1 MKTILVPTDFSNA
14 ASNAANYAAHMA
26 LALNADILLLHIYQ
40 TPVVYLEVPLAVS
53 ESHIFPDIE
62 KQIIKLKEELTR
74 KTGGKITIETEIRAG
89 IFFPELEKICEII
102 KPYMVV
108 IGSQGKTAAERL
120 FFGAHAV
127 YAMQHLTW
135 PLVTVPSGIRFSSV
149 KKIGLACDLDRV
161 VDTIPVD
168 EIKMLTNDFNAE
180 LHILN
185 TGQHEVFNPAI
196 VYESGLLG
204 ELMLPLKCHY
214 HFIIHEN
221 TDEGIIEFAVNNQ
234 IDLLIVLP
242 KPHSFLNRLIHKS
255 HTRQLVLHSNVPVMA
270 LHL

>member
-1 MKTILVPTDFSNA
+1 MNTILVPTDFSRA
-14 ASNAANYAAHMA
+14 AANAANYAADMA
-26 LALNADILLLHIYQ
+26 LAINADLLLLHVYHI
-40 TPVVYLEVPLAVS
+40 PVVYLEFPLAAS
-53 ESHIFPDIE
+53 ESHMFRDIE

-89 IFFPELEKICEII
+89 IFFPELENICEII

-135 PLVTVPSGIRFSSV
+135 PLVTVPPGIQFSSV
-149 KKIGLACDLDRV
+149 KKIGLACDLERV
-161 VDTIPVD
+161 EDTIPIN
-168 EIKMLTNDFNAE
+168 EIKMLANDFNAE
-180 LHILN
+180 LHVLN
-185 TGQHEVFNPAI
+185 TGKTEVFDPAI
-196 VYESGLLG
+196 VYESSLL
-204 ELMLPLKCHY
+204 EEMMLPLKCHY
-214 HFIIHEN
+214 NFITHEN
-221 TDEGIIEFAVNNQ
+221 TDEGIIDFAVNNQ

-242 KPHSFLNRLIHKS
+242 KRHSFLSRLIHKS